1 MKIMKRV
8 NIKHLVCS
16 LILILS
22 LTLNAGCGLL
32 PDIDITPPP
41 SPPASHTATPID
53 PDWTL
58 PPIESDAPVLP
69 NIADV
74 VAKVKPSV
82 VAINVITYDI
92 FNQPEEGAGSGWIID
107 EDGIIV
113 TNNHVVEDAE
123 SVTVTLANGE
133 TFSAETVCIDSLTDL
148 AVVKINAQNLPPA
161 NIGDSSELR
170 VGDWVVAIGN
180 SLGLG
185 ISATKGI
192 VSCLGVSLPV
202 SSGQTLYDLIQ
213 TDAAINPGNSGGPLV
228 NMRGEVVGITSVK
241 IAMVGVEGM
250 GWAISGKVAMS
261 IIEEL
266 VQNGYVI
273 RPWLGVA
280 VSTVSQYL
288 KYKYNLAVDKGAF
301 ISEVVADSPAD
312 EAGLEVRDAIVSFED
327 REITTA
333 EELIQAIHSYQ
344 IGQRIKIIYWRGDTK
359 SITYAV
365 LTESPPP

>member
-1 MKIMKRV
+1 MKRA
-8 NIKHLVCS
+8 NIKYLVCS
-16 LILILS
+16 LILIFS
-22 LTLNAGCGLL
+22 LTLGTGCCLL
-32 PDIDITPPP
+32 PDIDLLPPP
-41 SPPASHTATPID
+41 SPPPSHTATPID

-58 PPIESDAPVLP
+58 PPIEIDAPVLP

-82 VAINVITYDI
+82 VAINTITYDI
-92 FNQPEEGAGSGWIID
+92 FNQPQEGAGSGWIID

-113 TNNHVVEDAE
+113 TNNHVVEGAE
-123 SVTVTLANGE
+123 SITITLANGE
-133 TFSAETVCIDSLTDL
+133 TFPAEAVCVDPLTDL

-161 NIGDSSELR
+161 NMGDSSELR

-250 GWAISGKVAMS
+250 GWAISSQVALP
-261 IIEEL
+261 IIEQL
-266 VQNGYVI
+266 VQDGYVI
-273 RPWLGVA
+273 RPWFGVG

-288 KYKYNLAVDKGAF
+288 IRKYDLAVDEGAF
-301 ISEVVADSPAD
+301 VREVVAGSPAD
-312 EAGLEVRDAIVSFED
+312 EAGLEVDDVIVSFKD
-327 REITTA
+327 KEITTA
-333 EELIQAIHSYQ
+333 EELVQAIHSCQ
-344 IGQRIKIIYWRGDTK
+344 VGQRVKITYWRGNTK
-359 SITYAV
+359 NTTYAT

>member
-1 MKIMKRV
+1 MKRV
-8 NIKHLVCS
+8 NIKYLVCS

-22 LTLNAGCGLL
+22 LTLGAGCHLL
-32 PDIDITPPP
+32 PDTDFLPPP
-41 SPPASHTATPID
+41 SSPPSSYTATPID
-53 PDWTL
+53 PEWTL
-58 PPIESDAPVLP
+58 SPIESDVPVLA
-69 NIADV
+69 NIADI

-92 FNQPEEGAGSGWIID
+92 INRPQEGAGSGWIID
-107 EDGIIV
+107 ENGIIV
-113 TNNHVVEDAE
+113 TNHHVVEGAK
-123 SVTVTLANGE
+123 SITIILANGE
-133 TFSAETVCIDSLTDL
+133 TFPAEAVCIDPLTDL
-148 AVVKINAQNLPPA
+148 AVVKINAQNLPAA

-228 NMRGEVVGITSVK
+228 NMRGEVIGITSVK

-250 GWAISGKVAMS
+250 GWAISSQVAMS

-273 RPWLGVA
+273 RPWLGVG
-280 VSTVSQYL
+280 VSTVNQYL
-288 KYKYNLAVDKGAF
+288 KRKHDLAIDKGAF
-301 ISEVVADSPAD
+301 VREVVAASPAD
-312 EAGLEVRDAIVSFED
+312 EAGLEVGDAIVGFED

-344 IGQRIKIIYWRGDTK
+344 IGQSIKITYWRGNTK
-359 SITYAV
+359 NITYAI

>member
-1 MKIMKRV
+1 MKRL
-8 NIKHLVCS
+8 NIKYLVCS

-22 LTLNAGCGLL
+22 LTLGAGCCLL
-32 PDIDITPPP
+32 PDIDFLPPP
-41 SPPASHTATPID
+41 SSPPSHTATPID

-58 PPIESDAPVLP
+58 PSIASGAPVLP

-82 VAINVITYDI
+82 VAINTITYDI
-92 FNQPEEGAGSGWIID
+92 LNRSEEGAGSGWIID
-107 EDGIIV
+107 EDGIII
-113 TNNHVVEDAE
+113 TNHHVVEGADNI
-123 SVTVTLANGE
+123 TITLANGE
-133 TFSAETVCIDSLTDL
+133 TFPAEVVCVDPLSDL

-161 NIGDSSELR
+161 NIGDSSELK

-228 NMRGEVVGITSVK
+228 NMKGEVIGITSVK

-250 GWAISGKVAMS
+250 GWAISSKVAMP

-266 VQNGYVI
+266 IQNGYVT
-273 RPWLGVA
+273 RPWLGVD
-280 VSTVSQYL
+280 VSNVSQYL
-288 KYKYNLAVDKGAF
+288 VRKYDLAIDEGAF
-301 ISEVVADSPAD
+301 IHEVVAGSPAD
-312 EAGLEVRDAIVSFED
+312 EAGLVAGDVIVSFVD
-327 REITTA
+327 KEITTA
-333 EELIQAIHSYQ
+333 GELVQAIHSYQ
-344 IGQRIKIIYWRGDTK
+344 IGQRVEMTYWRGNTK
-359 SITYAV
+359 SITYTT
-365 LTESPPP
+365 LIESPPP

>member
-1 MKIMKRV
+1 MKRA
-8 NIKHLVCS
+8 NIKYLVVS

-22 LTLNAGCGLL
+22 LTLGAGCHLL
-32 PDIDITPPP
+32 PDIDFLPPP
-41 SPPASHTATPID
+41 SPPASHTTTPID

-58 PPIESDAPVLP
+58 PIIESDAPVLP

-74 VAKVKPSV
+74 VATVKPSV
-82 VAINVITYDI
+82 VAINTITYDI
-92 FNQPEEGAGSGWIID
+92 FNRPQESAGSGWIID

-113 TNNHVVEDAE
+113 TNNHMVEGAE
-123 SVTVTLANGE
+123 TITITLANGE
-133 TFSAETVCIDSLTDL
+133 TFPAEAVCVDPLTDL

-170 VGDWVVAIGN
+170 VGDWIVAIGN

-202 SSGQTLYDLIQ
+202 ASGQTLYDLIQ

-228 NMRGEVVGITSVK
+228 NIRGEVVGITSVK

-250 GWAISGKVAMS
+250 GWAISSKVAMP

-273 RPWLGVA
+273 RPWLGVR
-280 VSTVSQYL
+280 VSTVNQYL
-288 KYKYNLAVDKGAF
+288 QRKYDLPVDKGAF
-301 ISEVVADSPAD
+301 VHEAVAGSPAD
-312 EAGLEVRDAIVSFED
+312 EAGLEMDDVIVSFED
-327 REITTA
+327 KEITTA
-333 EELIQAIHSYQ
+333 GELVQVLHSYQ
-344 IGQRIKIIYWRGDTK
+344 IGQRIKITYWRGNTK
-359 SITYAV
+359 NTTYAT
-365 LTESPPP
+365 LIESPPP